1 MSIQTEKIEI
11 VKLVLDNDNLET
23 LTAIKQILKNN
34 ADTDFWDKLSSDEKA
49 EIRSGLEDIEKG
61 RLHDYE
67 DFIKDLR

>member
-1 MSIQTEKIEI
+1 MNIQTEKIEI

-34 ADTDFWDKLSSDEKA
+34 VDTDFWNKLSSDEKA
-49 EIRSGLEDIEKG
+49 EIRRGLEDIEKG